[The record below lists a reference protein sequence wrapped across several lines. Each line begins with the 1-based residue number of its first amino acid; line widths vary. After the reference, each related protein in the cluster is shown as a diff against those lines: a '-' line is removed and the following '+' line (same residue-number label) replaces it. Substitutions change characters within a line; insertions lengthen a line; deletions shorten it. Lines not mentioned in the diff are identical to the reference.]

1 MNIYCDRR
9 PECNSV
15 YLDRGPG
22 TENMAQARGWVIWR
36 GETMGGKQQ
45 EVILCDKC
53 VETSRR
59 LWRRAKVD
67 ALPDQYPIP
76 ELIVLPRKE
85 SR

>member
-9 PECNSV
+9 PGCGSV

-36 GETMGGKQQ
+36 GVTMGGKQQ

-76 ELIVLPRKE
+76 ELIVLPGEKGT
-85 SR
+85 